1 MMTIKAWP
9 IGALLVLAG
18 CTDLHNTPDLESIV
32 ISSFQSQ
39 EPESCRSSDVPLDP
53 SRVRAFFQRASKID
67 SRTLH
72 DRYEWAPCYLEG
84 SLKYNGQVCTW
95 QVRAGATGV
104 VQCPS
109 AEQYFTCE
117 ECSDL
122 FAKPGD

>member
-53 SRVRAFFQRASKID
+53 SRVQAFFQRASKID

-84 SLKYNGQVCTW
+84 SLKHNGQVCMW

-122 FAKPGD
+122 FAKAGD